1 MESQDQTVVKEF
13 YIIVESGYL
22 LVFVDLGESHF
33 GWGSARERG
42 FTFCLSA
49 LLSAL
54 LQLSLLYSVDNST
67 TSTVQKESLM
77 SELKSALFSSS
88 EMELVR
94 TSTHRKN
101 EPVRTVR
108 ILSALSPNEW
118 DKSTLTKVGIRDFVG
133 PFFYDKVAPNPALAS
148 STSAAFQHS
157 ATLTHFSFEVVFSE
171 PNKFP

>member
-94 TSTHRKN
+94 TSTHRK
-101 EPVRTVR
+101 ERTCTYR

-133 PFFYDKVAPNPALAS
+133 PFLRQGSTNPALAS

>member
-77 SELKSALFSSS
+77 SELKSALFGSS

-94 TSTHRKN
+94 TSTHRK
-101 EPVRTVR
+101 ERTCTYPVRSVPKR
-108 ILSALSPNEW
+108 M
-118 DKSTLTKVGIRDFVG
+118 G
-133 PFFYDKVAPNPALAS
+133 
-148 STSAAFQHS
+148 
-157 ATLTHFSFEVVFSE
+157 
-171 PNKFP
+171 